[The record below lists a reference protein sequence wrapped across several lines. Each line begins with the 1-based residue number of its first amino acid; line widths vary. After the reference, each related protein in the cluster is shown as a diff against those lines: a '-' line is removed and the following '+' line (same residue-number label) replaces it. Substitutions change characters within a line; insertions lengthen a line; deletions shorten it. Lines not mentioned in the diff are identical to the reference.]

1 MAGSKE
7 TQRIEESLELQE
19 IDQNIFRS
27 IKLWKFT
34 RGVGAFGGN
43 IIAQAAHAATKTVQV
58 GYHLHSLH
66 VSRRSHLSVKSC
78 GGQLFPVGR
87 VLTYL
92 FDGFDTKVVLLHQFW
107 GCGNTD
113 RNNLSGRQDSDGKS
127 YATRSVK
134 AIQRSR
140 CIFTLLISFHK
151 PEINQAVLQN
161 KIDLSRIPPPEDC
174 QPVETRLQNY
184 VNENLDSIKPKMLEY
199 LQREIEE
206 NKLNAI
212 EHRNTRSKRFDQ
224 SSNYETSETYWF
236 RSRAKIRSDPAYQK
250 LVLAYA
256 SDFRFIGTI
265 GKAMGLNLT
274 GGPRTSMLASLDH
287 SMFFYDHEF
296 EVSEW
301 MLYKMEA
308 EAGKEGRGLVIGRI
322 YTRDGRLIAVCTQE
336 GVVRVEPETTS
347 KVVPKL

>member
-66 VSRRSHLSVKSC
+66 CYFISFGDVEIPT
-78 GGQLFPVGR
+78 GII
-87 VLTYL
+87 YL
-92 FDGFDTKVVLLHQFW
+92 V
-107 GCGNTD
+107 D
-113 RNNLSGRQDSDGKS
+113 RIRDGKS

-256 SDFRFIGTI
+256 S
-265 GKAMGLNLT
+265 
-274 GGPRTSMLASLDH
+274 
-287 SMFFYDHEF
+287 E
-296 EVSEW
+296 
-301 MLYKMEA
+301 
-308 EAGKEGRGLVIGRI
+308 
-322 YTRDGRLIAVCTQE
+322 
-336 GVVRVEPETTS
+336 
-347 KVVPKL
+347 